1 MLATPVLALIK
12 NEIVMKMEKMNM
24 PPSPYKCSV
33 RRPVR
38 SISGMETKVIT
49 TCVGKYINKYIIY
62 SYHYLAAARLYHNG
76 ANAYRGKLG
85 ALLSQSG
92 AHEERCGV
100 VEDSIDAAK
109 LLTQLHHNANDQWRT
124 QCGRTDELHGRYMA
138 LGLLSALLGA
148 HLLDV
153 LIHRAGGAQATQCC
167 KPTLVSTLSLS
178 LSLFL

>member
-1 MLATPVLALIK
+1 MV
-12 NEIVMKMEKMNM
+12 
-24 PPSPYKCSV
+24 
-33 RRPVR
+33 
-38 SISGMETKVIT
+38 
-49 TCVGKYINKYIIY
+49 
-62 SYHYLAAARLYHNG
+62 AARLYHNG

-109 LLTQLHHNANDQWRT
+109 LLTQLHHNADDQWRT

-167 KPTLVSTLSLS
+167 KPQRLLPSLYIFIWMKYGCY
-178 LSLFL
+178 LCAPPPPIVW